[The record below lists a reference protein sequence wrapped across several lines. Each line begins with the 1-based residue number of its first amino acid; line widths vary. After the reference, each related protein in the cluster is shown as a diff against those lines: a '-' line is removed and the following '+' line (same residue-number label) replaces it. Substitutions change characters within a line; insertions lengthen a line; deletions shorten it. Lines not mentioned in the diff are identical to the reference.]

1 MTTIEASNQS
11 PPEPKSTVA
20 FTSTDHNDQHFDC
33 TKAPST
39 VTTTI
44 TTTDSGNGLATLA
57 TMLQS
62 ELNRKL
68 AELKDVHEAYKGIQ
82 ANWTDDKPPTW
93 QYQHLLEEAAAKIEG
108 EISRFQKEI
117 LDALVSSNYHSRL
130 VPDA

>member
-1 MTTIEASNQS
+1 MDNNTG
-11 PPEPKSTVA
+11 
-20 FTSTDHNDQHFDC
+20 

-82 ANWTDDKPPTW
+82 ANWTDDKPRVPSQYCHTVHICWARAIKTW
-93 QYQHLLEEAAAKIEG
+93 QYQHLLEEAAVKIEN
-108 EISRFQKEI
+108 EISQFQKKI
-117 LDALVSSNYHSRL
+117 LDALVSSNHYSRL